1 MKVPDLLSLKGR
13 VALVTGGSRGLGLQM
28 AEALGEM
35 GARLAITARK
45 KEELEQATKQLEK
58 QGIVAASFVCDMG
71 KRETIAPVADEI
83 LKKFGKV
90 DILVNNAGATWG
102 APAEEHPLE
111 AWDKLLNLNLTAA
124 FVLTQILG
132 RKSMIPA
139 KWGRVINIA
148 SIAGLMGQD
157 PRIVRTIAYN
167 TTKGGL
173 VNFTR
178 ALAAEWGQH
187 GITVNAICPG
197 FFPSKMTQA
206 TLGTTGELIRDWTP
220 TKRLGNDE
228 DLKGLVVL
236 LASEASRHITGQG
249 ERDITGDAKL
259 AFTRDYQKRIPFVS
273 HLKILTETLGEGTA
287 RLSLPI
293 EPHLTNSIGTVHG
306 GVIMSLLDVALC
318 TAARTLHPDSL
329 GVITIDMSTSF
340 IGGGSGARLL
350 AEARVLK
357 NGRSMIFVDGEAKNE
372 DGSLVAKAI
381 ATVRV
386 RLKEK

>member
-1 MKVPDLLSLKGR
+1 MKVSELLSLKGR
-13 VALVTGGSRGLGLQM
+13 VALVSGGSRGLGLQM
-28 AEALGEM
+28 AQALGEM
-35 GARLAITARK
+35 GAKLVVTARK
-45 KEELEQATKQLEK
+45 KDELEEAARQLAR
-58 QGIVAASFVCDMG
+58 QGVDAAWFACDMG
-71 KRETIAPVADEI
+71 KRETIAPVTDEI
-83 LKKFGKV
+83 LEKFGKV

-111 AWDKLLNLNLTAA
+111 AWDKLMNLNLTAA

-206 TLGTTGELIRDWTP
+206 TIGASGELIRECTP
-220 TKRLGNDE
+220 TKRLGSDE

-236 LASEASRHITGQG
+236 LASEASRHITGQA
-249 ERDITGDAKL
+249 IA
-259 AFTRDYQKRIPFVS
+259 
-273 HLKILTETLGEGTA
+273 
-287 RLSLPI
+287 
-293 EPHLTNSIGTVHG
+293 
-306 GVIMSLLDVALC
+306 
-318 TAARTLHPDSL
+318 
-329 GVITIDMSTSF
+329 
-340 IGGGSGARLL
+340 
-350 AEARVLK
+350 
-357 NGRSMIFVDGEAKNE
+357 VDGGA
-372 DGSLVAKAI
+372 SVI
-381 ATVRV
+381 
-386 RLKEK
+386 